1 MAPRA
6 RVDCWRPAL
15 ASVVGA
21 PRPLR
26 LELAGART
34 SMALTKVV
42 TNRSLGSNE
51 QRMGLRSLHMIMRQE
66 LSSFCTDEMVLAGM
80 SMRSK

>member
-1 MAPRA
+1 
-6 RVDCWRPAL
+6 
-15 ASVVGA
+15 
-21 PRPLR
+21 
-26 LELAGART
+26 
-34 SMALTKVV
+34 MALTKVV